1 MCLSTY
7 IHPLLSFLM
16 GAFRRHY
23 GKILQ
28 LNTIV
33 LKLIILHSNLDNHEF
48 KTLLINLRFNAFLKI
63 EIVLLSTGNR
73 TSAYNHEEQ
82 PENDVFELK
91 KISPLQIRRKVLDL
105 TFAR

>member
-1 MCLSTY
+1 
-7 IHPLLSFLM
+7 M

-48 KTLLINLRFNAFLKI
+48 KTINLRFNAFLKI

-73 TSAYNHEEQ
+73 TSVCNHEEQ
-82 PENDVFELK
+82 PELK